1 MKNSFQQAFLTLVTL
16 IAGGL
21 MYWALDYRFSQ
32 DAERKDPCY
41 YAYFKVYDNNKSRFA
56 YCINKELRRASA
68 SASQIKYYLKFLPKD
83 INFTS
88 EEEYVIEKG
97 KMFSNSFNELK

>member
-1 MKNSFQQAFLTLVTL
+1 MKNSFQQVFLTLVTL

-41 YAYFKVYDNNKSRFA
+41 YEYFKVYDNNKADSLIA
-56 YCINKELRRASA
+56 
-68 SASQIKYYLKFLPKD
+68 
-83 INFTS
+83 
-88 EEEYVIEKG
+88 
-97 KMFSNSFNELK
+97 

>member
-56 YCINKELRRASA
+56 YCINKELRRA
-68 SASQIKYYLKFLPKD
+68 ASQIKYYLKFLPKD

-88 EEEYVIEKG
+88 EEEHVIEKG
-97 KMFSNSFNELK
+97 RMFSNSLNELK